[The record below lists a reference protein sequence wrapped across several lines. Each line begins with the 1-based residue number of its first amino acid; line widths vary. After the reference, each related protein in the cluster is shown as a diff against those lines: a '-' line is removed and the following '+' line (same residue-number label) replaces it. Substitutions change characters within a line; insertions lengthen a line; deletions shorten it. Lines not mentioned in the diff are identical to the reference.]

1 MSRSH
6 VDRVRV
12 EFGDCDPAGIVFF
25 PNYFR
30 WVDAASRQFFSACG
44 VPSWRELEPATGIIG
59 TPLVSVSADFAR
71 PASYGD
77 VLEMH
82 TTIAEWKNTSFVM
95 AHVVKRG
102 GDIICSVRE
111 VRIFAIRHPHDPAR
125 IKAVPAPADIRHLC
139 Q

>member
-1 MSRSH
+1 MARSH
-6 VDRVRV
+6 FDRVRV

-30 WVDAASRQFFSACG
+30 WIDAASRQFFSACG

-59 TPLVSVSADFAR
+59 TPLVSVSADFAL

-77 VLEMH
+77 ILDVH
-82 TTIAEWKNTSFVM
+82 TTIAEWKNKSFVM
-95 AHVVKRG
+95 EHVVKRG
-102 GDIICSVRE
+102 SAIICSARE
-111 VRIFAIRHPHDPAR
+111 VRIFAIRHPDDAAR
-125 IKAVPAPADIRHLC
+125 IKAVAPPADIRQLC